1 MLRTLA
7 PQGWLIARFRDG
19 PKAQFLQDI
28 MGFGLII
35 TRALISGAIRAAA
48 DVAREQA
55 RTQRNKHASK
65 PVREIASV
73 ATKDRSLP
81 TTTISARKAL
91 RVVAIVDGLLEQ
103 TRDEWLPLFHAS
115 LKAGSSTPDSVHEK
129 LNDNLRKV
137 ASQLLQMGFPYDT
150 DLEFWSWVTD
160 IHLELQV
167 HKALPEA
174 WKEWNEDLDDLLERA
189 TAEAKRMGGERRME
203 TLAKLMVDDRFPTD
217 EQVVLARLMTAAREL
232 AQDVIVPALTRA
244 GLIEDNLVFGIRLG
258 KLIADIVLRDFLEY
272 SRELAQ

>member
-1 MLRTLA
+1 
-7 PQGWLIARFRDG
+7 
-19 PKAQFLQDI
+19 
-28 MGFGLII
+28 MGFGSII

-55 RTQRNKHASK
+55 RIERSNRASK
-65 PVREIASV
+65 PSREIASV
-73 ATKDRSLP
+73 ATKNRSLP
-81 TTTISARKAL
+81 TTTISGGKAL
-91 RVVAIVDGLLEQ
+91 RVVAIIDGLLEQ

-137 ASQLLQMGFPYDT
+137 ASHLLQMGFPYDT

-167 HKALPEA
+167 HKAFPEA

-189 TAEAKRMGGERRME
+189 GAEAKRLAGERRME
-203 TLAKLMVDDRFPTD
+203 TLAKLMVDGRFPSD
-217 EQVVLARLMTAAREL
+217 EQVVIERLMTVAREL
-232 AQDVIVPALTRA
+232 GQDVVVPTLTRN
-244 GLIEDNLVFGIRLG
+244 GLVEDNLVFGIRLG
-258 KLIADIVLRDFLEY
+258 KLVFDIVFRDFLEF
-272 SRELAQ
+272 SRELTQQSTTE